1 MCVPK
6 SLGLSKEASHME
18 HGNVAI
24 LEAGSDFFEI
34 FKNQKLFEM
43 EADDYEGERAS
54 DNPQLLTKRRVVSKY
69 NM

>member
-1 MCVPK
+1 
-6 SLGLSKEASHME
+6 ME

-24 LEAGSDFFEI
+24 LEAGSDVFEI

-54 DNPQLLTKRRVVSKY
+54 DDPQLLTKRRVVSKY